1 MWDSFCAMTVQPT
14 AELTID
20 LGALV
25 ANYRL
30 LQRHAKP
37 ARAAAAVKADAYGIG
52 AKEAA
57 PALFKAG
64 CRQFFVAI
72 LSEAIALR
80 PLLPEAEIHVLSG
93 PIGGDEAE
101 FARHR
106 LIPVLNS
113 MPQIELWARWCAAN
127 GALPA
132 ALHLDT
138 GMSRLGL
145 ALAELD
151 RLIAD
156 PALLKPFPIPLVMS
170 HLSVS
175 EEPLHPQNAAQL
187 AQFKSALGRLLPLLP
202 ARPII
207 SFANSSGIFLGRDY
221 AFDLV
226 RPGAALYG
234 LNPTPAAP
242 NPMRQVV
249 GLKARI
255 LQLRHIDAHQTVGY
269 GAHRSTRA
277 TSLATLGLGYADGV
291 FRALSHVGAAFVG
304 GTRAPFVGR
313 VSMDLIT
320 IDVGHVPAHLA
331 QPGAWVEIL
340 GEHQSADELAA
351 IAGTNGYEVLT
362 ALGPRYQRRYIPAG

>member
-1 MWDSFCAMTVQPT
+1 MTVQPT

-37 ARAAAAVKADAYGIG
+37 ARAGAGIKANAYGLG
-52 AKEAA
+52 AERAA
-57 PALFKAG
+57 PALLKAG
-64 CRQFFVAI
+64 CREFFVAV
-72 LSEAIALR
+72 LSEALALR
-80 PLLPEAEIHVLSG
+80 SIVSDADIYVLSG
-93 PIGGDEAE
+93 PVGGDEAE
-101 FARHR
+101 FGRNR
-106 LIPVLNS
+106 LVPVLNS
-113 MPQIELWARWCAAN
+113 PQQIELWSRWCAAS
-127 GALPA
+127 GAAPA
-132 ALHLDT
+132 ALHIDT

-145 ALAELD
+145 APAELD

-156 PALLKPFPIPLVMS
+156 PSRFAAFPIPLVMS
-170 HLSVS
+170 HLASADES
-175 EEPLHPQNAAQL
+175 QHPQNAEQL
-187 AQFKSALGRLLPLLP
+187 ASFRSALGRLLPLLP
-202 ARPII
+202 MRPAI
-207 SFANSSGIFLGRDY
+207 SFANSSGIFLGQDY

-242 NPMRQVV
+242 NPMRQVI

-255 LQLRHIDAHQTVGY
+255 LQVRHIDAHQAVGY
-269 GAHRSTRA
+269 GAAHRSTRA

-304 GTRAPFVGR
+304 GIRAPFVGR

-320 IDVGHVPAHLA
+320 IDVGHVPSHLV

-340 GEHQSADELAA
+340 GEHQSADELATA
-351 IAGTNGYEVLT
+351 AGTIGYEVLT
-362 ALGPRYQRRYIPAG
+362 ALGPRYERRFIPAE

>member
-1 MWDSFCAMTVQPT
+1 MTVQPT

-25 ANYRL
+25 ANYQL

-37 ARAAAAVKADAYGIG
+37 ARTGAAIKANAYGLG
-52 AKEAA
+52 AEQAA
-57 PALFKAG
+57 PSLFKAG

-72 LSEAIALR
+72 LSEGIALR
-80 PLLPEAEIHVLSG
+80 RFVPEAEIYVLSG
-93 PIGGDEAE
+93 PVGSDEAE
-101 FARHR
+101 FIQHR
-106 LIPVLNS
+106 LTPVLNS
-113 MPQIELWARWCAAN
+113 LPQVELWSRWCAAGN
-127 GALPA
+127 PAPA

-145 ALAELD
+145 APAELD

-156 PALLKPFPIPLVMS
+156 PAQLKAFSIPLVIS
-170 HLSVS
+170 HLACAD
-175 EEPLHPQNAAQL
+175 EPQHPQNAAQL
-187 AQFKSALGRLLPLLP
+187 AQFRNALARLLPLLP
-202 ARPII
+202 ERPTI
-207 SFANSSGIFLGRDY
+207 SFANSSGIFLGPDY
-221 AFDLV
+221 AFDLA
-226 RPGAALYG
+226 RPGSALYG
-234 LNPTPAAP
+234 LNPTLAAP

-255 LQLRHIDAHQTVGY
+255 LQVRHIDAHQTVGY
-269 GAHRSTRA
+269 GAAHRSTRA

-304 GTRAPFVGR
+304 GMRAPFVGR

-320 IDVGHVPAHLA
+320 IDVGHVPAHLV

-340 GEHQSADELAA
+340 GEHQSADELATA
-351 IAGTNGYEVLT
+351 AGTIGYEVLT
-362 ALGPRYQRRYIPAG
+362 NLGSRYQRRYIPAQ

>member
-1 MWDSFCAMTVQPT
+1 MTLHPT
-14 AELTID
+14 AELTVD

-30 LQRHAKP
+30 LRRRAEP
-37 ARAAAAVKADAYGIG
+37 AQAGAAIKADAYGTG
-52 AKEAA
+52 AGHAG
-57 PALFKAG
+57 PALAKAG
-64 CRQFFVAI
+64 CRHFFVAL

-80 PLLPEAEIHVLSG
+80 RHVPDADIHVLSG

-101 FARHR
+101 FGRHR
-106 LIPVLNS
+106 LTPVLNS
-113 MPQIELWARWCAAN
+113 LPQIELWARWCGSKGAA
-127 GALPA
+127 PA
-132 ALHLDT
+132 VIHIDT

-145 ALAELD
+145 SPGELD
-151 RLIAD
+151 RLVAD
-156 PALLKPFPIPLVMS
+156 PSRLKAFPVPIVMS
-170 HLSVS
+170 HLAVAD
-175 EEPLHPQNAAQL
+175 EPDHPLNASQL
-187 AQFKSALGRLLPLLP
+187 ARFTEATGRLLPLLP
-202 ARPII
+202 ARPTI
-207 SFANSSGIFLGRDY
+207 SFANSSGIFLGSGY

-255 LQLRHIDAHQTVGY
+255 LQVRHIDAQETVGY
-269 GAHRSTRA
+269 GAAHRSTRA

-291 FRALSHVGAAFVG
+291 LRALSHVGAAFVG
-304 GTRAPFVGR
+304 GIRAPFVGR

-320 IDVGHVPAHLA
+320 IDVGHVPAHLVE
-331 QPGAWVEIL
+331 PGAWVEIL

-351 IAGTNGYEVLT
+351 LAGTIGYEVLT
-362 ALGPRYQRRYIPAG
+362 SLGPRYQRRYLPAE

>member
-1 MWDSFCAMTVQPT
+1 MTVSPT

-37 ARAAAAVKADAYGIG
+37 ARVGAGVKANSYGLG
-52 AKEAA
+52 AEEAA

-72 LSEAIALR
+72 LSEAILLR
-80 PLLPEAEIHVLSG
+80 PLLPEAEIYVLSG

-101 FARHR
+101 FAQHR
-106 LIPVLNS
+106 LVPVLNS
-113 MPQIELWARWCAAN
+113 LPQIELWSRWCADK

-132 ALHLDT
+132 ALHIDT

-145 ALAELD
+145 APEELD

-156 PALLKPFPIPLVMS
+156 PTPLKAFPVALAMS

-175 EEPLHPQNAAQL
+175 EEPLHPENAAQL
-187 AQFKSALGRLLPLLP
+187 KRFRSALDRLLPLLP
-202 ARPII
+202 ERPVV

-255 LQLRHIDAHQTVGY
+255 LQVRHIDAHQTVGY

-304 GTRAPFVGR
+304 GIRAPFVGR

-320 IDVGHVPAHLA
+320 IDVGDVPAHLA
-331 QPGAWVEIL
+331 QAGAWVEIL

-362 ALGPRYQRRYIPAG
+362 ALGPRYQRRYIPAR

>member
-1 MWDSFCAMTVQPT
+1 MTVPST

-30 LQRHAKP
+30 LQRHARP
-37 ARAAAAVKADAYGIG
+37 ARAGAAIKADAYGTG
-52 AKEAA
+52 AEAAA
-57 PALFKAG
+57 PALFNAG
-64 CRQFFVAI
+64 CKEFFVAV
-72 LSEAIALR
+72 LSEAITLR
-80 PLLPEAEIHVLSG
+80 RFVPQADIYVLSG

-101 FARHR
+101 FGRHR
-106 LIPVLNS
+106 LTPILNS
-113 MPQIELWARWCAAN
+113 LPQIELWSRWCAAS
-127 GALPA
+127 GAAPA
-132 ALHLDT
+132 ALHIDT

-145 ALAELD
+145 APAELD
-151 RLIAD
+151 RLIAN
-156 PALLKPFPIPLVMS
+156 PTLLNAFPIPLVIS
-170 HLSVS
+170 HLACAD
-175 EEPLHPQNAAQL
+175 EPDHPLNASQL
-187 AQFKSALGRLLPLLP
+187 ARFRSALDRLLPLLP
-202 ARPII
+202 VHPTI
-207 SFANSSGIFLGRDY
+207 SLANSSGIFLGADY

-255 LQLRHIDAHQTVGY
+255 LQVRHIDAHQAVGY
-269 GAHRSTRA
+269 GAAHRSTRA

-304 GTRAPFVGR
+304 GVRAPFVGR

-320 IDVGHVPAHLA
+320 IDVGHVPAHLVE
-331 QPGAWVEIL
+331 PGAWVEIL

-351 IAGTNGYEVLT
+351 LAGTIGYEVLT
-362 ALGPRYQRRYIPAG
+362 SLGPRYQRRYVPAQ

>member
-1 MWDSFCAMTVQPT
+1 MTLQPT
-14 AELTID
+14 AEITID

-37 ARAAAAVKADAYGIG
+37 ARAGAAIKANAYGLG
-52 AKEAA
+52 AGEAA

-64 CRQFFVAI
+64 CREFFVAL

-80 PLLPEAEIHVLSG
+80 PAVPDADIYVLSG

-101 FARHR
+101 FAQHR
-106 LIPVLNS
+106 LAPVLNS
-113 MPQIELWARWCAAN
+113 PQQIELWSRWCAAN
-127 GALPA
+127 GAAPA
-132 ALHLDT
+132 ALHIDT
-138 GMSRLGL
+138 GMARLGL
-145 ALAELD
+145 APAELD
-151 RLIAD
+151 RLVAD
-156 PALLKPFPIPLVMS
+156 PAPLEPFPISMVVS
-170 HLSVS
+170 HLASAD
-175 EEPLHPQNAAQL
+175 EAQQPQNARQL
-187 AQFKSALGRLLPLLP
+187 AEFKGALDRLLPLLP
-202 ARPII
+202 ARPAI
-207 SFANSSGIFLGRDY
+207 SFANSSGIFLGREY
-221 AFDLV
+221 LFDLV
-226 RPGAALYG
+226 RPGVALYG
-234 LNPTPAAP
+234 INPTPAAP

-255 LQLRHIDAHQTVGY
+255 LQVRQIDAHQTVGY
-269 GAHRSTRA
+269 GAAHRSTRA

-304 GTRAPFVGR
+304 GIRAPFVGR

-320 IDVGHVPAHLA
+320 IDVGHVPPHLV

-351 IAGTNGYEVLT
+351 AAGTIGYEVLT

>member
-1 MWDSFCAMTVQPT
+1 MTVQPT

-30 LQRHAKP
+30 LQRHARP
-37 ARAAAAVKADAYGIG
+37 ARAGAAVKADAYGIG
-52 AKEAA
+52 AGQAA
-57 PALFKAG
+57 PALLAAG
-64 CRQFFVAI
+64 CRQFFVAL

-80 PLLPEAEIHVLSG
+80 PLLPEAELYVLTG
-93 PIGGDEAE
+93 PLGGDEAE

-106 LIPVLNS
+106 LIPILNS
-113 MPQIELWARWCAAN
+113 MPQIELWSRWCAAN

-145 ALAELD
+145 APAELD

-156 PALLKPFPIPLVMS
+156 PDLLKAFPVPLVMS

-175 EEPLHPQNAAQL
+175 EEPQHPQNAAQL
-187 AQFKSALGRLLPLLP
+187 ARFRSALDRLLPMLP
-202 ARPII
+202 TRPTI
-207 SFANSSGIFLGRDY
+207 SFANSSGIFLGKDY

-255 LQLRHIDAHQTVGY
+255 LQVRQIDAHQTVGY

-304 GTRAPFVGR
+304 GIRAPFVGR

-320 IDVGHVPAHLA
+320 IDVGDVPAHLV

-351 IAGTNGYEVLT
+351 AAGTNGYEVLT
-362 ALGPRYQRRYIPAG
+362 ALGSRYQRRYIPAQ

>member
-1 MWDSFCAMTVQPT
+1 MSVQPA

-30 LQRHAKP
+30 LQRRARPAHAG
-37 ARAAAAVKADAYGIG
+37 AGIKADAYGVG
-52 AKEAA
+52 AVQAA
-57 PALFKAG
+57 PVLFSAG

-80 PLLPEAEIHVLSG
+80 PVVPEAEIYVLSG
-93 PIGGDEAE
+93 PLGGDEPE
-101 FARHR
+101 FAQHR
-106 LIPVLNS
+106 LVPVLNS
-113 MPQIELWARWCAAN
+113 PQQIEQWSHWCAAN
-127 GALPA
+127 GTTPA
-132 ALHLDT
+132 ALHIDS

-145 ALAELD
+145 APAELD

-156 PALLKPFPIPLVMS
+156 PSPLKLFPVPLVMS
-170 HLSVS
+170 HLASAD
-175 EEPLHPQNAAQL
+175 EPRSSQNTQQL
-187 AQFKSALGRLLPLLP
+187 ALFKGALDRLLPLLP
-202 ARPII
+202 ARPTI
-207 SFANSSGIFLGRDY
+207 SFANSSGIFLGREY
-221 AFDLV
+221 VFDLI

-255 LQLRHIDAHQTVGY
+255 LQVRHIDAHQAVGY
-269 GAHRSTRA
+269 GAAHRSTRA
-277 TSLATLGLGYADGV
+277 TSLATLGLGYADGM

-304 GTRAPFVGR
+304 GIRAPFVGR

-320 IDVGHVPAHLA
+320 IDVGHVPAHLV

-351 IAGTNGYEVLT
+351 AAGTIGYEVLT
-362 ALGPRYQRRYIPAG
+362 ALGRRYQRRYIPAG

>member
-1 MWDSFCAMTVQPT
+1 MTVSPT

-20 LGALV
+20 LSALV

-37 ARAAAAVKADAYGIG
+37 ARVGAGVKAGSYGLG
-52 AKEAA
+52 AEEAA
-57 PALFKAG
+57 PALLKAG

-80 PLLPEAEIHVLSG
+80 PLLPEAEIYVLSG
-93 PIGGDEAE
+93 PIGGDEPE
-101 FARHR
+101 FARYR
-106 LIPVLNS
+106 VRPVLNS
-113 MPQIELWARWCAAN
+113 LPQIELWSGWCAAN

-138 GMSRLGL
+138 GLSRLGL
-145 ALAELD
+145 APVELD

-156 PALLKPFPIPLVMS
+156 PAPLKAFPVSLVMS

-175 EEPLHPQNAAQL
+175 EEPLHPENAAQL
-187 AQFKSALGRLLPLLP
+187 KRFRSALDRLLPLLP
-202 ARPII
+202 ERPII

-255 LQLRHIDAHQTVGY
+255 LQVRQIDAHQTVGY

-304 GTRAPFVGR
+304 GIRAPFVGR

-320 IDVGHVPAHLA
+320 IDVGDVPAHLA

-362 ALGPRYQRRYIPAG
+362 ALGPRYQRRYIPAQ

>member
-1 MWDSFCAMTVQPT
+1 MTLQPT

-37 ARAAAAVKADAYGIG
+37 ARAGAAIKANAYGLG
-52 AKEAA
+52 AAEAA

-64 CRQFFVAI
+64 CREFFVAL

-80 PLLPEAEIHVLSG
+80 PAVPDADIYVLSG
-93 PIGGDEAE
+93 PIGGDEPE
-101 FARHR
+101 FVQHR
-106 LIPVLNS
+106 LAPVLNS
-113 MPQIELWARWCAAN
+113 PQQIELWSRWCAAN
-127 GALPA
+127 GAAPA
-132 ALHLDT
+132 ALHIDT
-138 GMSRLGL
+138 GMARLGL
-145 ALAELD
+145 APAELD
-151 RLIAD
+151 RLVAD
-156 PALLKPFPIPLVMS
+156 TAPLKPFPMSVVMS
-170 HLSVS
+170 HLASAD
-175 EEPLHPQNAAQL
+175 EAQQPQNARQL
-187 AQFKSALGRLLPLLP
+187 AEFKDALDRLLPLLP
-202 ARPII
+202 ARPAI
-207 SFANSSGIFLGRDY
+207 SFANSSGIFLGREY
-221 AFDLV
+221 LFDLV
-226 RPGAALYG
+226 RPGVALYG
-234 LNPTPAAP
+234 INPTPAAP

-255 LQLRHIDAHQTVGY
+255 LQVRQIDAHQTVGY
-269 GAHRSTRA
+269 GAAHRSTRA

-304 GTRAPFVGR
+304 GIRAPFVGR

-320 IDVGHVPAHLA
+320 IDVGHVPPHLV

-351 IAGTNGYEVLT
+351 AAGTIGYEVLT

>member
-1 MWDSFCAMTVQPT
+1 MTVQPT

-37 ARAAAAVKADAYGIG
+37 ARAGAGVKADAYGLG
-52 AKEAA
+52 AEAA
-57 PALFKAG
+57 AQALFKAG
-64 CRQFFVAI
+64 SREFFDAL
-72 LSEAIALR
+72 LSEAIAL
-80 PLLPEAEIHVLSG
+80 PEHLPESEIYVLSG
-93 PIGGDEAE
+93 PIGGDEPE
-101 FARHR
+101 FVQHR
-106 LIPVLNS
+106 LAPVLNS
-113 MPQIELWARWCAAN
+113 PPQIALWSRWCDADGAA
-127 GALPA
+127 PA
-132 ALHLDT
+132 AIHIDT

-145 ALAELD
+145 APAELD

-156 PALLKPFPIPLVMS
+156 PAPLAGIPVPLVMS

-175 EEPLHPQNAAQL
+175 EEPGHPENPGQL
-187 AQFKSALGRLLPLLP
+187 NRFKAGLDRLLPLLP
-202 ARPII
+202 TRPTI
-207 SFANSSGIFLGRDY
+207 SFANSSGVFLGRDY

-255 LQLRHIDAHQTVGY
+255 LQVRQIDAHQTVGY

-304 GTRAPFVGR
+304 GMRAPFVGR

-320 IDVGHVPAHLA
+320 IDVGDVPAHLV

-340 GEHQSADELAA
+340 GEHQSADQLAA
-351 IAGTNGYEVLT
+351 LAGTNGYEILT
-362 ALGPRYQRRYIPAG
+362 ALGPRYQRRYLPAR

>member
-1 MWDSFCAMTVQPT
+1 MTVQPT

-30 LQRHAKP
+30 LQRRAKP
-37 ARAAAAVKADAYGIG
+37 ARTGAGVKASAYGLG
-52 AKEAA
+52 AEQAA

-72 LSEAIALR
+72 LAEAIALR
-80 PLLPEAEIHVLSG
+80 PLLPEAEIFVLSG

-101 FARHR
+101 FAQHR
-106 LIPVLNS
+106 IIPVLNS
-113 MPQIELWARWCAAN
+113 QPQIELWSRWCAST

-138 GMSRLGL
+138 GLSRLGL
-145 ALAELD
+145 APVELD

-156 PALLKPFPIPLVMS
+156 AAPLKAFPVSLVMS

-175 EEPLHPQNAAQL
+175 EAPDHPENAAQL
-187 AQFKSALGRLLPLLP
+187 ARFRSALGRLLPLLP
-202 ARPII
+202 ARPVI
-207 SFANSSGIFLGRDY
+207 SFANSSGIFLGKDY

-234 LNPTPAAP
+234 LNPTPDAA

-255 LQLRHIDAHQTVGY
+255 LQVRQIDAHQTVGY

-304 GTRAPFVGR
+304 GIRAPFVGR

-320 IDVGHVPAHLA
+320 IDVGDVPAHLA
-331 QPGAWVEIL
+331 QPGAWAEIL

-362 ALGPRYQRRYIPAG
+362 ALGPRYQRRYIPAQ

>member
-1 MWDSFCAMTVQPT
+1 MTLQPT

-37 ARAAAAVKADAYGIG
+37 ARTGAGVKANAYGLG
-52 AKEAA
+52 AERAA
-57 PALFKAG
+57 PALAKAG
-64 CRQFFVAI
+64 CKAFFVAV

-80 PLLPEAEIHVLSG
+80 PLVPEADIHVLCG
-93 PIGGDEAE
+93 PIGGDEPE
-101 FARHR
+101 FIQHR

-113 MPQIELWARWCAAN
+113 LPQIELWSRWCDAEGEA
-127 GALPA
+127 PA
-132 ALHLDT
+132 AIQIDT

-145 ALAELD
+145 APVELD

-156 PALLKPFPIPLVMS
+156 PASLKTFPVALVMS

-175 EEPLHPQNAAQL
+175 EEPDHPENPGQLKRFKAAL
-187 AQFKSALGRLLPLLP
+187 DRLLPLFP
-202 ARPII
+202 ARPVV
-207 SFANSSGIFLGRDY
+207 SFANSSGIFLGRNY

-255 LQLRHIDAHQTVGY
+255 LQVRQIDAHQTVGY

-304 GTRAPFVGR
+304 GIRAPFVGR

-320 IDVGHVPAHLA
+320 IDVGDVPAHLV
-331 QPGAWVEIL
+331 QPGAWAEIL

-351 IAGTNGYEVLT
+351 LAGTNGYEVLT
-362 ALGPRYQRRYIPAG
+362 ALGPRYRRHYIPAG

>member
-1 MWDSFCAMTVQPT
+1 MTVLPT

-30 LQRHAKP
+30 LQRHAKT
-37 ARAAAAVKADAYGIG
+37 ASAGAGIKANAYGLG
-52 AKEAA
+52 AQEAA

-72 LSEAIALR
+72 LSEAISLR
-80 PLLPEAEIHVLSG
+80 AVVPETEIYVLSG

-101 FARHR
+101 FVQHGAT
-106 LIPVLNS
+106 PVLNS
-113 MPQIELWARWCAAN
+113 LPQIELWSRWCAAN
-127 GALPA
+127 GASPA

-145 ALAELD
+145 APGELD
-151 RLIAD
+151 SLIAD
-156 PALLKPFPIPLVMS
+156 PTPLEGFGIPLVMS
-170 HLSVS
+170 HLASS
-175 EEPLHPQNAAQL
+175 DEPLHPQNTAQL
-187 AQFKSALGRLLPLLP
+187 AQFKGALDRLLPLLP
-202 ARPII
+202 ARPVI
-207 SFANSSGIFLGRDY
+207 SFANSSGIFLGPDF

-255 LQLRHIDAHQTVGY
+255 LQVRQIDAHQTVGY
-269 GAHRSTRA
+269 GAAHRSTRA

-291 FRALSHVGAAFVG
+291 FRALSQVGAAFVG
-304 GTRAPFVGR
+304 GIRAPFVGR

-331 QPGAWVEIL
+331 QPGAWAEIL
-340 GEHQSADELAA
+340 GEHQSADDLAA
-351 IAGTNGYEVLT
+351 AAGTIGYEVLT
-362 ALGPRYQRRYIPAG
+362 ALGSRLHRRYIPAR

>member
-1 MWDSFCAMTVQPT
+1 MTIQPT
-14 AELTID
+14 GELTID
-20 LGALV
+20 LAALV

-30 LQRHAKP
+30 LQRHARP
-37 ARAAAAVKADAYGIG
+37 ARTGAAVKADAYGVG
-52 AKEAA
+52 AAQAA
-57 PALFKAG
+57 PALFNAG

-80 PLLPEAEIHVLSG
+80 AVLPEAEIHVLAG

-101 FARHR
+101 YVQHR
-106 LIPVLNS
+106 LVPVLNAP
-113 MPQIELWARWCAAN
+113 PQIEQWARWCAAN
-127 GALPA
+127 NATPA
-132 ALHLDT
+132 ALHIDT

-145 ALAELD
+145 APAELD

-156 PALLKPFPIPLVMS
+156 PALLKAFPIPLVMS
-170 HLSVS
+170 HLSCS
-175 EEPLHPQNAAQL
+175 EEPQHPENTGQL
-187 AQFKSALGRLLPLLP
+187 ARFKSATGRLLPLLP
-202 ARPII
+202 ARPTI
-207 SFANSSGIFLGRDY
+207 SFANSSGIFLGPDY

-255 LQLRHIDAHQTVGY
+255 LQVRQIDAHQTVGY

-304 GTRAPFVGR
+304 GVRAPFVGR

-320 IDVGHVPAHLA
+320 IDVGHVPAHLV

-340 GEHQSADELAA
+340 GEHQGADELADA
-351 IAGTNGYEVLT
+351 AGTNGYEVLT
-362 ALGPRYQRRYIPAG
+362 ALGSRYQRRYLPAQ

>member
-1 MWDSFCAMTVQPT
+1 MTIQPT
-14 AELTID
+14 AELTVD

-30 LQRHAKP
+30 LQRHSKP
-37 ARAAAAVKADAYGIG
+37 AKAAAGIKANAYGLG
-52 AKEAA
+52 VEQAA

-64 CRQFFVAI
+64 CRHFFVAI
-72 LSEAIALR
+72 LSEALALR
-80 PLLPEAEIHVLSG
+80 PIVPEAEIYVLSG

-101 FARHR
+101 FVQDRVT
-106 LIPVLNS
+106 PVLNS
-113 MPQIELWARWCAAN
+113 LPQVELWARWCAAN
-127 GALPA
+127 GGTPA
-132 ALHLDT
+132 ALHIDT

-145 ALAELD
+145 APAELD

-156 PALLKPFPIPLVMS
+156 PALLHAFPIPLVMS
-170 HLSVS
+170 HLASS
-175 EEPLHPQNAAQL
+175 DEPVHPQNATQL
-187 AQFKSALGRLLPLLP
+187 ALFKGALDRLLPLLP

-234 LNPTPAAP
+234 LNPTPAVP

-255 LQLRHIDAHQTVGY
+255 LQVRHIDAHQTVGY
-269 GAHRSTRA
+269 GAAHRSTRA

-304 GTRAPFVGR
+304 GIRAPFVGR

-320 IDVGHVPAHLA
+320 IDVGHVPAHLVE
-331 QPGAWVEIL
+331 PGAWVEIL

-351 IAGTNGYEVLT
+351 AAGTIGYEVLT
-362 ALGPRYQRRYIPAG
+362 ALGPRYQRRYIPAQ

>member
-1 MWDSFCAMTVQPT
+1 MSVQPT
-14 AELTID
+14 GELTID
-20 LGALV
+20 LAALV

-30 LQRHAKP
+30 LQRHGKP
-37 ARAAAAVKADAYGIG
+37 ARSAAAVKADAYGIG
-52 AKEAA
+52 AAQAA
-57 PALFKAG
+57 PALFSAG

-72 LSEAIALR
+72 LSEAVALR
-80 PLLPEAEIHVLSG
+80 AVLPEAEIYVLAG
-93 PIGGDEAE
+93 PIGGDEADYV
-101 FARHR
+101 RHN
-106 LIPVLNS
+106 LLPVLNS
-113 MPQIELWARWCAAN
+113 PAQIELWSRWCATNEPAS
-127 GALPA
+127 A
-132 ALHLDT
+132 ALHIDT
-138 GMSRLGL
+138 GLSRLGL
-145 ALAELD
+145 APVELD

-156 PALLKPFPIPLVMS
+156 PAPLKPFPTTLVMS
-170 HLSVS
+170 HLACA
-175 EEPLHPQNAAQL
+175 EDTQHPMNAAQL
-187 AQFKSALGRLLPLLP
+187 ARFKDARDRLLPLLP
-202 ARPII
+202 TRPTL
-207 SFANSSGIFLGRDY
+207 SFANSSGIFLGADY

-255 LQLRHIDAHQTVGY
+255 LQVRQIDAHQTVGY

-304 GTRAPFVGR
+304 GVRAPFVGR

-320 IDVGHVPAHLA
+320 IDVGHVPAHLV

-340 GEHQSADELAA
+340 GEHQSADELADA
-351 IAGTNGYEVLT
+351 AGTNGYEVLT
-362 ALGPRYQRRYIPAG
+362 ALGSRYQRRYLPAQ

>member
-1 MWDSFCAMTVQPT
+1 MTVQPT

-30 LQRHAKP
+30 LRRHAGP
-37 ARAAAAVKADAYGIG
+37 ARVGAGVKADSYGLG
-52 AKEAA
+52 AQEAA

-80 PLLPEAEIHVLSG
+80 PLLPEAEIYVLSG
-93 PIGGDEAE
+93 PLGGDEPE
-101 FARHR
+101 FVQHR
-106 LIPVLNS
+106 LVPVLNS
-113 MPQIELWARWCAAN
+113 LPQVELWSRWCDADGAA
-127 GALPA
+127 PA
-132 ALHLDT
+132 ALHIDT

-145 ALAELD
+145 APAELD
-151 RLIAD
+151 RLAAD
-156 PALLKPFPIPLVMS
+156 PAPLGHFPLQLVMS

-175 EEPLHPQNAAQL
+175 EEPLHPENAGQL
-187 AQFKSALGRLLPLLP
+187 ARFRGALDRLLPLLP
-202 ARPII
+202 ARPTV
-207 SFANSSGIFLGRDY
+207 SLANSSGIFLGRDY

-226 RPGAALYG
+226 RSGAALYG

-255 LQLRHIDAHQTVGY
+255 LQVRRIDARQTVGY

-320 IDVGHVPAHLA
+320 IDVGDVPAHLA
-331 QPGAWVEIL
+331 QPGAWAEIL
-340 GEHQSADELAA
+340 GEHQSADDLAA
-351 IAGTNGYEVLT
+351 LAGTNGYEVLT
-362 ALGPRYQRRYIPAG
+362 ALGPRYSRRYIPAP